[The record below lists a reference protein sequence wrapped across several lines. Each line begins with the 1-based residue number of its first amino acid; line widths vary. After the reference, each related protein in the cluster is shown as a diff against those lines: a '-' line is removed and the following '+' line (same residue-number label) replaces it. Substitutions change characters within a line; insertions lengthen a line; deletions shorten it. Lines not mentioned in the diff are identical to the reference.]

1 MPAIPEYLRQLYPF
15 ESRYLNLLAP
25 VRSSGSVA
33 SLHRLHY
40 VDEGKG
46 RPLLMV
52 HGNPSWSFLYRNLI
66 LSLSKDYRCIAIDHM
81 GCGLSD
87 KPQDYSYTLA
97 QHIQNL
103 KSLIEHLDLQEFDLV
118 IHDWGGVIGL
128 KIAQMYA
135 QRVKTI
141 VILNTSAF
149 LSQRLPW
156 QISLC
161 RLPYIGPFL
170 VQGLNA
176 FARGA
181 TYQGVGKRLTPAVRK
196 GFCYPYDSWQNRI
209 AIRRF
214 IEDIPLEPTLDS
226 YSLVGQV
233 DKDLGLLSHLNLH
246 LLWGMKDFCFTPDF
260 LEGFKQRLPKAT
272 VHPFSQAGHYVLE
285 DAEALQRAVTVLK
298 EAKKALG

>member
-1 MPAIPEYLRQLYPF
+1 MSGIPEFLSALYPF
-15 ESRYLNLLAP
+15 ESHYLRLP
-25 VRSSGSVA
+25 VQVSSAGLGYSI
-33 SLHRLHY
+33 HY
-40 VDEGKG
+40 IDEGKG

-66 LSLSKDYRCIAIDHM
+66 LGLSSHYRCIAVDHM

-87 KPQDYSYTLA
+87 KPQDYPYTLA

-103 KSLIEHLDLQEFDLV
+103 KSLIDHLGLQEFDLV
-118 IHDWGGVIGL
+118 VHDWGGVIGL
-128 KIAQMYA
+128 KIAQIYA

-141 VILNTSAF
+141 LILNTSAF
-149 LSQRLPW
+149 LSRRLPW
-156 QISLC
+156 QIALC
-161 RLPYIGPFL
+161 RLPYLGPFL
-170 VQGLNA
+170 VQGLNV

-181 TYQGVGKRLTPAVRK
+181 TYQGVGKPLTKGVRA
-196 GFCYPYDSWQNRI
+196 GFCYPYSNWKNRI

-214 IEDIPLEPTLDS
+214 IEAIPLDSTLES
-226 YSLVGQV
+226 YSIVEQV

-260 LEGFKQRLPKAT
+260 LEGFQQRLPKAK

-285 DAEALQRAVTVLK
+285 DAEALQKAVAVFK
-298 EAKKALG
+298 EALA